1 MTFPWIKEKVIN
13 KELIVYLWFFD
24 IKTGQI
30 FAHSDVSNIYEPLV
44 VGITN
49 ANTNTNTYHH

>member
-49 ANTNTNTYHH
+49 ANTNTYHH